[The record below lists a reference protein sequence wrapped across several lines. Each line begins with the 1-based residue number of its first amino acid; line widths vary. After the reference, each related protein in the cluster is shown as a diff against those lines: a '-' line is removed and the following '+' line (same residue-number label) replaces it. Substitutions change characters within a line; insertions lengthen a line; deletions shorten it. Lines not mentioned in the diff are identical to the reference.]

1 MTPTPPAA
9 DPPVSTPW
17 ESHPPTPFPTPGVAV
32 TEDLVPVVR
41 HLRIGSAWTGETAF
55 AAVRRAFPEVGPREV
70 FRKARR
76 GEVLR
81 NEGPCH
87 PLGPVEE
94 GDVLTVVLL
103 RPPRHAPAVPLL
115 RDAWVETAAGP
126 FCVVWEDADLLAAA
140 KPPGC
145 ASHPGLKRS
154 GDTLLDRVRAYWGVT
169 PADPFQPALA
179 NRLDIGT
186 SGVVLVGR
194 TRAAQ
199 RRLGRAF
206 QNGLVHKSYLVL
218 VRGCPET
225 PEAEL
230 RQPLAR
236 YPDSRDRKRLPPG
249 HPKLRETFQAAVT
262 RYRVLGHTPL
272 SPQATLLE
280 VDLVTGR
287 THQIRRHLSG
297 AGHGVAGDP
306 RYGDAAFDRAL
317 QEATGLDRMFLHAWR
332 VRLPHPRTG
341 EPLELTAPLPED
353 LERCLIRLGL
363 PAPPAGD
370 PSPPRHL
377 GTGPAS
383 PGA

>member
-1 MTPTPPAA
+1 
-9 DPPVSTPW
+9 
-17 ESHPPTPFPTPGVAV
+17 
-32 TEDLVPVVR
+32 VVR
-41 HLRIGSAWTGETAF
+41 HLRIQGAWAGQTAF
-55 AAVRRAFPEVGPREV
+55 AAVRRAFPEVEPREV

-76 GEVLR
+76 GEVLC
-81 NEGPCH
+81 NGGSCD
-87 PLGPVEE
+87 PLGRVAE

-115 RDAWVETAAGP
+115 QDAWVETAAGP
-126 FCVVWEDADLLAAA
+126 FRVVWEDADFLAAG

-154 GDTLLDRVRAYWGVT
+154 GDTLLDRVRAYWGIA

-194 TRAAQ
+194 TRPAQ

-206 QNGLVHKSYLVL
+206 QKGLVGKSYLAL
-218 VRGCPET
+218 VRGCPAP
-225 PEAEL
+225 PEGEL
-230 RQPLAR
+230 RQPLPR
-236 YPDSRDRKRLPPG
+236 YPDSRDRNRLPQD
-249 HPKLRETFQAAVT
+249 HPRLRPALQAAVT
-262 RYRVLGHTPL
+262 RYRTRAQTHAP
-272 SPQATLLE
+272 PAAALLE

-287 THQIRRHLSG
+287 THQIRRHLAG

-306 RYGDAAFDRAL
+306 QYGDAEFDRAL
-317 QEATGLDRMFLHAWR
+317 REAAGLDRMFLHAWR

-353 LERCLIRLGL
+353 LERCLARLGL
-363 PAPPAGD
+363 AAPAP
-370 PSPPRHL
+370 S
-377 GTGPAS
+377 
-383 PGA
+383 

>member
-1 MTPTPPAA
+1 MA
-9 DPPVSTPW
+9 
-17 ESHPPTPFPTPGVAV
+17 
-32 TEDLVPVVR
+32 EDLVAVAR
-41 HLRIGSAWTGETAF
+41 HLRIGSAWAGQTAF

-70 FRKARR
+70 LRKARR
-76 GEVLR
+76 GELLR
-81 NEGPCH
+81 NERRCD
-87 PLGPVEE
+87 PLGRVAE

-103 RPPRHAPAVPLL
+103 RPPRHPPATPLL
-115 RDAWVETAAGP
+115 RDARVETAAGP
-126 FCVVWEDADLLAAA
+126 FRVVWEDADFLAAS

-194 TRAAQ
+194 TRSAQ

-206 QNGLVHKSYLVL
+206 QKGLVGKSYLAL
-218 VRGCPET
+218 VRGCPDP

-236 YPDSRDRKRLPPG
+236 YPDSRDRNRLPPD
-249 HPKLRETFQAAVT
+249 HPKLRETLQTAVT
-262 RYRVLGHTPL
+262 RYRLREQTQFP
-272 SPQATLLE
+272 PRAALLE

-287 THQIRRHLSG
+287 THQIRRHLAG
-297 AGHGVAGDP
+297 AGHGVAGDL
-306 RYGDAAFDRAL
+306 RYGDPDFDRAL
-317 QEATGLDRMFLHAWR
+317 LEAAGLDRMFLHAWR

-341 EPLELTAPLPED
+341 EPLELAAPLPED
-353 LERCLIRLGL
+353 LERCLAHLGL
-363 PAPPAGD
+363 AAPA
-370 PSPPRHL
+370 
-377 GTGPAS
+377 AS
-383 PGA
+383 

>member
-1 MTPTPPAA
+1 MIPAHTTA
-9 DPPVSTPW
+9 SSA
-17 ESHPPTPFPTPGVAV
+17 SHARFPTALPASCSGPGDCVA
-32 TEDLVPVVR
+32 EERVPVAR
-41 HLRIGSAWTGETAF
+41 HLRIGSAWAGQTAF

-81 NEGPCH
+81 NEQPCD
-87 PLGPVEE
+87 PLGRVAE

-103 RPPRHAPAVPLL
+103 RPPRHAPAVPQL

-126 FCVVWEDADLLAAA
+126 FWVVWEDADLLAAG

-169 PADPFQPALA
+169 PPDPFQPALA

-206 QNGLVHKSYLVL
+206 QKGRVHKSYLVL
-218 VRGCPET
+218 VRGWPEP

-230 RQPLAR
+230 TRPLAR
-236 YPDSRDRKRLPPG
+236 YPDSRDRNRLPPD
-249 HPKLRETFQAAVT
+249 HPEFRETLQAAVT
-262 RYRVLGHTPL
+262 RYRTRERTHAP
-272 SPQATLLE
+272 PPAALLE

-287 THQIRRHLSG
+287 THQIRRHLAG

-306 RYGDAAFDRAL
+306 RYGDADFDRAL
-317 QEATGLDRMFLHAWR
+317 MQAAGLDRMFLHAWR

-353 LERCLIRLGL
+353 LERCLARLGL
-363 PAPPAGD
+363 AAPPAGD

>member
-1 MTPTPPAA
+1 MIPAPEEA
-9 DPPVSTPW
+9 SFGAHARFRTARIATGFRCGDRTALDLIPVT
-17 ESHPPTPFPTPGVAV
+17 
-32 TEDLVPVVR
+32 R
-41 HLRIGSAWTGETAF
+41 HLRIGRAWAGQTAF

-76 GEVLR
+76 GEVR
-81 NEGPCH
+81 HNEGPCD
-87 PLGPVEE
+87 PLGRVAE

-103 RPPRHAPAVPLL
+103 RPPRHAPAVPHL

-126 FCVVWEDADLLAAA
+126 FRVVWEDADFLAAG

-145 ASHPGLKRS
+145 ASHPGLRRS
-154 GDTLLDRVRAYWGVT
+154 GDTLLERVRAYWGIT

-194 TRAAQ
+194 TRPAQ

-206 QNGLVHKSYLVL
+206 QKGLVGKSYLVL
-218 VRGCPET
+218 VGGHPEP
-225 PEAEL
+225 PEGEL
-230 RQPLAR
+230 RQPLTR
-236 YPDSRDRKRLPPG
+236 YPDSRDRRRLPPD
-249 HPKLRETFQAAVT
+249 HPKLRETLQAAVT
-262 RYRVLGHTPL
+262 RYRTRERIPGPTP
-272 SPQATLLE
+272 AALLE

-287 THQIRRHLSG
+287 THQIRRHLAG

-306 RYGDAAFDRAL
+306 LYGDAAFNRAL
-317 QEATGLDRMFLHAWR
+317 REAAGLDRMFLHAWR

-353 LERCLIRLGL
+353 LGRCLARLGL
-363 PAPPAGD
+363 APPEAGE
-370 PSPPRHL
+370 
-377 GTGPAS
+377 